1 MGIFWGKGPQG
12 NPGIEGSGICHA
24 FVLAS
29 FCWTMADFWV
39 CVVIFA
45 GCLGGVGFSGSPG
58 ACGQLLCGP
67 LHVRGLKFGCLGSE

>member
-1 MGIFWGKGPQG
+1 MDIFWGKGLRG
-12 NPGIEGSGICHA
+12 TKESKGRESA
-24 FVLAS
+24 MLVLAS